1 MSHKS
6 TCHKSMRHK
15 SNDMRSIAHR
25 DDLVGQ
31 PNIAS
36 FRQSAG
42 TRKQR
47 GSMIVMA
54 LFAIIVLALLAGVL
68 VNMLRTSSNTLLYEV
83 YGVRAKNAAQAGIQ
97 EIAMDAFPLSSG
109 PQICNQ
115 VIASP
120 ASFSNINGFQA
131 CQFTARCSTSDINF
145 NGEDF
150 RLYRYSSTGTCGFDD
165 IVVSRT
171 VSVDAMQ
178 EN

>member
-1 MSHKS
+1 M
-6 TCHKSMRHK
+6 CHK
-15 SNDMRSIAHR
+15 SNDTRFIAHSF
-25 DDLVGQ
+25 DGFGETSAL
-31 PNIAS
+31 PN
-36 FRQSAG
+36 RQTAG
-42 TRKQR
+42 PRKQR

-68 VNMLRTSSNTLLYEV
+68 VNMLSTSSNTLLYEV

-97 EIAMDAFPLSSG
+97 ELALASFPLSSG
-109 PQICNQ
+109 PQVCNQ
-115 VIASP
+115 VISSP
-120 ASFSNINGFQA
+120 ASFSSINGFQA